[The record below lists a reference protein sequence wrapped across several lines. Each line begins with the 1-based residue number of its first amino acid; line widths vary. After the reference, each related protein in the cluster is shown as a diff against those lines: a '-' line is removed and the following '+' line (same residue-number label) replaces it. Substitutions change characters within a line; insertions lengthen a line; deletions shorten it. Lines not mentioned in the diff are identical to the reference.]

1 LQVKKLSF
9 ADRMLN
15 IKVRKNNTKIKAQLF
30 VSNSVASLEKLF
42 GDLVSKRENKLV
54 ENYHNGQIKVGLQ
67 IKKSSK
73 NSAEIEQLRAH
84 ATEAVAKFNGY
95 KQEEIY
101 IKFDDTVTKYQKGV
115 VLEAVLLASYQFNF
129 LKSKPEEHQNSLQQI
144 ALDEGAMPNS
154 YIEEIVNLSD
164 AVNHT
169 RDLVNWPQRNQTAE
183 DLADSFINLSKEA
196 GFSINVLT
204 EAQIESMKMGGILA
218 VNQGSSFAPTF
229 SIMEWKPKKAKN
241 KKTIVLVGKGI
252 VYDTGGLSLK
262 TMPGM
267 ASMKCDMHGA
277 ATVGGLMYVI
287 AKNKLP
293 LHVVGLV
300 PSTDNWVGKDAYAP
314 GDVITM
320 FDKTTVEIMNTDAEG
335 RLILADALHYAKKY
349 KPEMVFDFATLTGAA
364 VRAIGEYGSAIMG
377 TAPKETFDQM
387 RESGDDTY
395 ERVVEFPLWPEY
407 RDELKSNIA
416 DMTNLGKSEAGAQSA
431 GQFLK
436 HFTDYPWVH
445 VDIAGPSFLSKAS
458 AYRPAG
464 GTGVGVRLLYNYLK
478 SFYKI

>member
-1 LQVKKLSF
+1 MQVKKLSF
-9 ADRMLN
+9 AHSMLK

-30 VSNSVASLEKLF
+30 VANSVASLDKLF
-42 GDLVSKRENKLV
+42 GELVSKRENKLV
-54 ENYHNGQIKVGLQ
+54 ENYHNGQIKMGLQ

-73 NSAEIEQLRAH
+73 DSLEIEKLRSQSAD
-84 ATEAVAKFNGY
+84 AIAKFNAY
-95 KQEEIY
+95 KQDEIY
-101 IKFDDTVTKYQKGV
+101 VKFDAGVSKYQKGV
-115 VLEAVLLASYQFNF
+115 VLEALLLASYQFNF
-129 LKSKPEEHQNSLQQI
+129 LKSKPEDHQNSVQQI
-144 ALDEGAMPNS
+144 ALDEGAISNGFMT
-154 YIEEIVNLSD
+154 EILNLVE
-164 AVNHT
+164 AVHHT

-183 DLADSFINLSKEA
+183 DLAESFTDLAKEA
-196 GFSINVLT
+196 GFSINVLS

-241 KKTIVLVGKGI
+241 KKPIVLVGKGI
-252 VYDTGGLSLK
+252 VYDTGGLSIK

-277 ATVGGLMYVI
+277 ATVGGLMYAI
-287 AKNKLP
+287 SKNKLP

-320 FDKTTVEIMNTDAEG
+320 FDKTTVEILNTDAEG

-349 KPEMVFDFATLTGAA
+349 KPEIVFDFATLTGAA

-377 TAPKETFDQM
+377 TAEQDTFNQL

-445 VDIAGPSFLSKAS
+445 LDIAGPSFLSKAS

>member
-1 LQVKKLSF
+1 
-9 ADRMLN
+9 MLN
-15 IKVRKNNTKIKAQLF
+15 IKVRKNNNRIKAQLF
-30 VSNSVASLEKLF
+30 VTNSVASLEKGF
-42 GDLVSKRENKLV
+42 GELVSKRDNKLV
-54 ENYHNGQIKVGLQ
+54 ENYHKGQINLGVH

-73 NSAEIEQLRAH
+73 DANEIEKLRVLV
-84 ATEAVAKFNGY
+84 TQAVAKANGY
-95 KQEEIY
+95 KQDQLY
-101 IKFDDTVTKYQKGV
+101 IKFDDGVSKTQKAAV
-115 VLEAVLLASYQFNF
+115 IEAVLLSSYQFNH
-129 LKSKPEEHQNSLQQI
+129 LKSKPDEHKNSLEEI
-144 ALDEGAMPNS
+144 ALDSDALSSNALS
-154 YIEEIVNLSD
+154 EIVNLCR

-169 RDLVNWPQRNQTAE
+169 RDMVNWPQRNQTAE
-183 DLADSFINLSKEA
+183 DLADSFIDLSKEA
-196 GFSINVLT
+196 GFSINVLS
-204 EAQIESMKMGGILA
+204 EAQIESMKMGGLLA

-241 KKTIVLVGKGI
+241 KKPIVLVGKGI
-252 VYDTGGLSLK
+252 VYDTGGLSIK

-277 ATVGGLMYVI
+277 ATVGGLMHAI
-287 AKNKLP
+287 AINKLP

-320 FDKTTVEIMNTDAEG
+320 FDGTTVEILNTDAEG

-377 TAPKETFDQM
+377 TAPKDTFDQL
-387 RESGDDTY
+387 RESGNETY
-395 ERVVEFPLWPEY
+395 ERVVELPLWPEY
-407 RDELKSNIA
+407 RDELNSNIA

-436 HFTDYPWVH
+436 HFTSYPWVH
-445 VDIAGPSFLSKAS
+445 LDIAGPSFLSKPS